1 MPPETGRQEVM
12 LTLEPEDLP
21 ALITQTLR
29 AIEEV
34 FFFAGF
40 LRPHYLFGDGEVFL
54 SKKSPILPQ

>member
-1 MPPETGRQEVM
+1 MGRQEVT

-34 FFFAGF
+34 FFLQDFCDLTIFLEMVGF
-40 LRPHYLFGDGEVFL
+40 FYGV
-54 SKKSPILPQ
+54 IY